1 MELEIKDIQKVSV
14 NGERYLDITFFVLD
28 GKEKLQRRLSFEIT
42 KTKKEIE
49 SELKDY
55 VKNLENEKK
64 QAVKQAEI
72 DKQDK
77 NADNVIEELK
87 GKKL

>member
-1 MELEIKDIQKVSV
+1 MELEIKDIQKISV
-14 NGERYLDITFFVLD
+14 GGERFLDITFYVLD
-28 GKEKLQRRLSFEIT
+28 GKEKLQRRLSFPIT
-42 KTKKEIE
+42 YTKEEVE
-49 SELKDY
+49 SELKKY
-55 VKNLENEKK
+55 VENLENEKK

-77 NADNVIEELK
+77 NADNVIRELK